1 MDKKSQILTVF
12 FALLIMISTV
22 ATYYRYIVLEDKSYE
37 TGIKAF
43 QKKGLGIHILC
54 GHGRAYRG

>member
-22 ATYYRYIVLEDKSYE
+22 ATYYRYIVLEDISYE
-37 TGIKAF
+37 TDEQLF
-43 QKKGLGIHILC
+43 QESLLEE
-54 GHGRAYRG
+54 